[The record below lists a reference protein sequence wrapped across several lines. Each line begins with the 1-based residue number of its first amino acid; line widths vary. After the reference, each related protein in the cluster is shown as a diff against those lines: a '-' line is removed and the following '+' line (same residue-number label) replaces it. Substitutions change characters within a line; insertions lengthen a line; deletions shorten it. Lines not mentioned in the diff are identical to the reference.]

1 MNNIQLTQL
10 IRESIQEYIRN
21 IDEAGENAA
30 LEAKMGKTEEAITL
44 REKKINMEGIDEA
57 YHDMIDKS
65 KMKELASE
73 VKALKKSL
81 AKYEKQLAKL
91 KSKGKTSTEV
101 EDTETQEIV
110 DENSDIDANPE
121 DESDEDEL
129 MLAYNRSP
137 KMVSWDTI
145 EKEYQE
151 SGLTGEEFFA
161 DYENEFRNQFE
172 GKPVSKEAYFN
183 FYADRATGGQDDRHA
198 MEDWIDLTNQ
208 ELEKSDDMNIYE
220 VLHMQKL
227 AGILSETEYKAKVE
241 EAKKMTTSKE
251 EKAKKAK

>member
-91 KSKGKTSTEV
+91 KSKGKTGTEV

-110 DENSDIDANPE
+110 DENSDIDVNLKDKRYDKNGNP
-121 DESDEDEL
+121 DEYGLYDAGTNYLGDEDE
-129 MLAYNRSP
+129 YDDSR
-137 KMVSWDTI
+137 D
-145 EKEYQE
+145 EY
-151 SGLTGEEFFA
+151 
-161 DYENEFRNQFE
+161 D
-172 GKPVSKEAYFN
+172 V
-183 FYADRATGGQDDRHA
+183 DRAQYNDPT
-198 MEDWIDLTNQ
+198 
-208 ELEKSDDMNIYE
+208 MNEIAY
-220 VLHMQKL
+220 MQKI
-227 AGILSETEYKAKVE
+227 AGIITEEEYRAKL
-241 EAKKMTTSKE
+241 KK
-251 EKAKKAK
+251 

>member
-44 REKKINMEGIDEA
+44 REKKINMEGIDET
-57 YHDMIDKS
+57 YHDMIDKR

-81 AKYEKQLAKL
+81 ARYEKQLAKL
-91 KSKGKTSTEV
+91 KSKGEKAEETPEEIIDEV
-101 EDTETQEIV
+101 SLN
-110 DENSDIDANPE
+110 EN
-121 DESDEDEL
+121 DEDEL